1 MNRAGWIMHTRWI
14 AAFACGAAF
23 ALGGCSGND
32 AAAPTDAG
40 QAPADLNPSESDP
53 SEPDPSEPD
62 PPDTAPG
69 GTPEAQ
75 EFESAFEAAE
85 TGLDSARAQVQRA
98 VRAASEADTDAAR
111 AAAQAALGKAR
122 TDLAAAAA
130 AARGLEAQAP
140 SEDDARLGRARIL
153 AAAAEA
159 ALMADTESLRAAE
172 AGFAWSSRPV
182 VRTVV
187 PARRRLA
194 DAERSDAKPSW
205 GAHPDIRHADGK
217 ILIAEGRAGSGDWLP
232 LIGFP
237 IIGSTDSGW
246 IKYHED
252 HDFVFRPPP
261 YGTGWGTAG
270 GGNRVTSF
278 FKLDRD
284 GLAMKLGGQNFGANN
299 QDGAEFGSGTNGLTL
314 DFGRPMPPPEGY
326 PEYYWESS
334 LPSRTEGG
342 QPEGA
347 YYVRLSNLYDVDRNS
362 EYADGRPFPD
372 DDEPLYMSY
381 SAYGHMEYI
390 PTGNNP
396 HRIFPFFG
404 GYVAFSRASGD
415 RTADIADEDK
425 LVSATFKGRTI
436 AAQFNNPRVGY
447 GSYWKWITLTN
458 QNYMRL
464 RGNIELT
471 VTLNGA
477 TTGISGKITDMEQWD
492 EANGYWEPWARFLA
506 SGGGSRLEALNLHSA
521 TVSADGYFRHTMDV
535 VHQMQGGAYQG
546 KFYGPQDGL
555 EVAGAWFAN
564 GWPNHNAVMVAGSFG
579 AKHVPDD

>member
-1 MNRAGWIMHTRWI
+1 MNRAGWIMDTRWI

-53 SEPDPSEPD
+53 VEPD

-182 VRTVV
+182 VQTVV
-187 PARRRLA
+187 PARRRPA
-194 DAERSDAKPSW
+194 DAERSDTKPGW
-205 GAHPDIRHADGK
+205 GAHPDVLHEDGK
-217 ILIAEGRAGSGDWLP
+217 ILMAEGRAGSGDWHPVL
-232 LIGFP
+232 GFP
-237 IIGSTDSGW
+237 ILGSTDTGW
-246 IKYHED
+246 VKYHED
-252 HDFVFRPPP
+252 HDFVYFE
-261 YGTGWGTAG
+261 TTNSWGSAG

-278 FKLDRD
+278 FRIGPDGLSMELGGSNLGAGNRD
-284 GLAMKLGGQNFGANN
+284 GPEFGA
-299 QDGAEFGSGTNGLTL
+299 GTNGLTL

-342 QPEGA
+342 QPEGT

-372 DDEPLYMSY
+372 DDEPMYLSY

-390 PTGNNP
+390 HNGHNN
-396 HRIFPFFG
+396 HRIFPFAG
-404 GYVAFSRASGD
+404 GYLAFSNAPGH

-436 AAQFNNPRVGY
+436 AATFNAARDGT
-447 GSYWKWITLTN
+447 GLYWKWTTLTN
-458 QNYMRL
+458 STYQRL

-492 EANGYWEPWARFLA
+492 EANGYWEPWARMVA
-506 SGGGSRLEALNLHSA
+506 PTTRVPLEALNLHAA
-521 TVSADGYFRHTMDV
+521 TVAADGFFRHTMDEV
-535 VHQMQGGAYQG
+535 DAMQGGVYMG
-546 KFYGPQDGL
+546 KFYGPHDDM
-555 EVAGAWFAN
+555 EVAGTWVAS
-564 GWPNHNAVMVAGSFG
+564 GWPNQHAAMVAGSFG